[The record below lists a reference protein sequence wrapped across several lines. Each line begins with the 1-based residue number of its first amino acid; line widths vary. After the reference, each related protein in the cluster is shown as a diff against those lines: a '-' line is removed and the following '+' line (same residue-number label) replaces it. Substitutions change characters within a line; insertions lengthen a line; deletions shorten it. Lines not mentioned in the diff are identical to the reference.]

1 MSSNFSEIKETN
13 NEFLVRCFYTTD
25 MLSRTPQ
32 FLEEREAFKKYTLYL
47 YKEGEKHDVRNILK
61 IEDTILEFRLNH
73 TTDKKEMSTLQAGRD
88 RMESA
93 IGALDNMSSYE
104 KFVGSL
110 KSYGIKTV
118 DARGLPLDG
127 FRTTVPGQ
135 ITSIDN
141 TNRDNKAQ
149 HLKDFN
155 EARIENLRWADRL
168 YRALQHQYMQRFC
181 RDNPEHQLAR
191 NYMSKKANQKL
202 LEAVKTKDPQHDPER

>member
-1 MSSNFSEIKETN
+1 MTSKIKQRN
-13 NEFLVRCFYTTD
+13 NNFLVRCLYTTEL
-25 MLSRTPQ
+25 LSLTEEFKQ
-32 FLEEREAFKKYTLYL
+32 EREAYKDYTVYL
-47 YKEGEKHDVRNILK
+47 YKEGEKHDVRNILT

-73 TTDKKEMSTLQAGRD
+73 TTDKKEISTLQAGRD

-141 TNRDNKAQ
+141 TNRDNKSQ

-155 EARIENLRWADRL
+155 EARIENLRWAEKL
-168 YRALQHQYMQRFC
+168 YKALQHKYMQKFC
-181 RDNPEHQLAR
+181 KENPEHQLAR
-191 NYMSKKANQKL
+191 NYMSKKANQKFFGM
-202 LEAVKTKDPQHDPER
+202 VKSQETQFEHER

>member
-1 MSSNFSEIKETN
+1 MTSKIRQRN
-13 NEFLVRCFYTTD
+13 NNFLVRCLYSTEI
-25 MLSRTPQ
+25 LSLT
-32 FLEEREAFKKYTLYL
+32 EEFKQEQEAYKEYTLYL
-47 YKEGEKHDVRNILK
+47 YKEGEKQDVRNILK

-73 TTDKKEMSTLQAGRD
+73 TSDKKEISTLQAGRD

-118 DARGLPLDG
+118 DAHGLPLDG

-141 TNRDNKAQ
+141 INRDNKAQ

-181 RDNPEHQLAR
+181 RENPEHQLAR
-191 NYMSKKANQKL
+191 NYMSKKANQKRFDAAKADEL
-202 LEAVKTKDPQHDPER
+202 QCEPER

>member
-1 MSSNFSEIKETN
+1 MTSDFSEIKETN
-13 NEFLVRCFYTTD
+13 NEFLVRCFYATD
-25 MLSRTPQ
+25 ILSRTPQ
-32 FLEEREAFKKYTLYL
+32 FLEEKEAFKKYTLYL

-61 IEDTILEFRLNH
+61 IEDTILEFRLSH
-73 TTDKKEMSTLQAGRD
+73 TSDKKEISTLQAGRD

-141 TNRDNKAQ
+141 TNRDNKSQ

-155 EARIENLRWADRL
+155 EARIENLRWAEKL
-168 YRALQHQYMQRFC
+168 YKALQHKYMQKFC
-181 RDNPEHQLAR
+181 RENPEHQLAR
-191 NYMSKKANQKL
+191 NYMSKKANQKFF
-202 LEAVKTKDPQHDPER
+202 EMVKSQETQFEHDR